1 MTINEKNEKCKA
13 FFETL
18 VNILG
23 DRYERIS
30 SCNNDASEYLCPVG
44 TSEEISYYGKPEESF
59 RISNHWNW
67 YANTNKCSDP
77 RRIQC
82 FCVDLPWAHHRMKA
96 GKAGKPI
103 MANCV
108 CVYRNRKYHV
118 IYGECFDRKTK
129 TWSWIDNSPEMAL
142 SELKI
147 EL

>member
-1 MTINEKNEKCKA
+1 MTINEKNDKCKV
-13 FFETL
+13 FFDAL
-18 VNILG
+18 VNMLG

-30 SCNNDASEYLCPVG
+30 SCNQDASEYLCPVG

-108 CVYRNRKYHV
+108 CVYRNGKYHV
-118 IYGECFDRKTK
+118 IYGECFDKKTK